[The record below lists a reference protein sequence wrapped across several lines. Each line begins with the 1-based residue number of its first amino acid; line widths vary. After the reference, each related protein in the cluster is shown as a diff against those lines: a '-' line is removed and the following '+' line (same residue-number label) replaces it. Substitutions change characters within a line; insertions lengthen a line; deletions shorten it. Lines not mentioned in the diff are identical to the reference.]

1 MGVDVPS
8 ELSIVAGDDSPP
20 CELVHPPL
28 TALSRDIAAYGAHAA
43 RTLARVA
50 SGETVGHFQE
60 ESPVLTLRGGTASP
74 RWPPPE
80 GPGEVLGG
88 TFALR

>member
-1 MGVDVPS
+1 MGVEVPA
-8 ELSIVAGDDSPP
+8 ELSIVAWDDSPL

-28 TALSRDIAAYGAHAA
+28 TALSRDIPAYGAHAA

-60 ESPVLTLRGGTASP
+60 EPPVLTLRGSTGSP
-74 RWPPPE
+74 PL
-80 GPGEVLGG
+80 V
-88 TFALR
+88 AA